1 MSKVNIAV
9 GDLIRQRFL
18 LEKELGRGGMGRVFK
33 ALDRIRQEA
42 QDREPYVA
50 IKILDESL
58 QSQPIFF
65 MGMQREAKK
74 AQKLNHPN
82 IVRVYDFDRDGQHI
96 FLVME
101 YLAGKSLDD
110 VIAQGKSA
118 NLSLGKILFIIRS
131 VAAALEFA
139 HKHGIVHLD
148 LKPKNIFLTDEGQ
161 VKVIDFGI
169 ARAIKNPKVPADDKT
184 VFDPRTLGALS
195 PSYASPQMIDGVDPD
210 ARDDIF
216 SLGCVAY
223 ELIAG
228 RHPFDRV
235 PATRARAE
243 GREPVRPAGISNR
256 QWAGLKR
263 ALSFDRKVRT
273 SSIADF
279 IADLSAGER
288 SLPRLPL
295 LIAAGALGL
304 LLLAGGGYLLWPSH
318 HQQPATPAPSSGLP
332 PDGSADVVMPPK
344 GGNAV
349 LIPPPAP
356 TPAPAPVSP
365 VPISPQPPP
374 RADMAAVIRMLSDVP
389 CARLRAVDRD
399 GTVAIQG
406 YSGDTDSFTR
416 TLASLSQ
423 QWRVP
428 FNADQVGSL
437 DRQYC
442 GPLELFQ
449 PYVQA
454 NSDGRLRLT
463 LFGGGGETPLREGDA
478 LVLTVTAPDEGSSL
492 YVDYW
497 SLDGNVVHMFPN
509 PTYRAGRL
517 SAAGEITLGD
527 GGSGGQ
533 WLIGKPFG
541 TEMITAL
548 ATSSPL
554 FSNLRPEVEPA
565 QTYLADLRKALAKR
579 AKQRPS
585 APPLA
590 AVSFI
595 RTERGQ

>member
-9 GDLIRQRFL
+9 GDLIRQRFV

-58 QSQPIFF
+58 QNQPIFF

-82 IVRVYDFDRDGQHI
+82 IVRVYDFDRDGPHI

-148 LKPKNIFLTDEGQ
+148 LKPKNVFLTDEGQ

-243 GREPVRPAGISNR
+243 GREPVRPAGLSNR

-263 ALSFDRKVRT
+263 ALSFDRKMRT
-273 SSIADF
+273 SSIANF

-288 SLPRLPL
+288 SLPRAPL
-295 LIAAGALGL
+295 LIAAGVLGI

-318 HQQPATPAPSSGLP
+318 EEPATLAASSRVAPDSSTDVAPPVKGESAGPIPLP
-332 PDGSADVVMPPK
+332 
-344 GGNAV
+344 
-349 LIPPPAP
+349 P
-356 TPAPAPVSP
+356 TPAPVS
-365 VPISPQPPP
+365 PPP
-374 RADMAAVIRMLSDVP
+374 RADMAAVMRVLSDVP

-399 GTVAIQG
+399 GAVAIQG
-406 YSGDTDSFTR
+406 YSGDAESFSR
-416 TLASLSQ
+416 ALASLSA

-428 FNADQVGSL
+428 FKADQVGSL
-437 DRQYC
+437 DRQ
-442 GPLELFQ
+442 
-449 PYVQA
+449 
-454 NSDGRLRLT
+454 
-463 LFGGGGETPLREGDA
+463 
-478 LVLTVTAPDEGSSL
+478 
-492 YVDYW
+492 
-497 SLDGNVVHMFPN
+497 
-509 PTYRAGRL
+509 
-517 SAAGEITLGD
+517 
-527 GGSGGQ
+527 
-533 WLIGKPFG
+533 
-541 TEMITAL
+541 
-548 ATSSPL
+548 
-554 FSNLRPEVEPA
+554 
-565 QTYLADLRKALAKR
+565 
-579 AKQRPS
+579 
-585 APPLA
+585 
-590 AVSFI
+590 
-595 RTERGQ
+595 